1 MAVLKRVIKN
11 RGAIPQISKR
21 NLKNPLTNLKKYDII
36 KSQRKE
42 KEIIKMMT
50 FKEKWNFLRK
60 TLGMSVILSLYYALT
75 YNMIVEE

>member
-1 MAVLKRVIKN
+1 
-11 RGAIPQISKR
+11 
-21 NLKNPLTNLKKYDII
+21 
-36 KSQRKE
+36 
-42 KEIIKMMT
+42 MMT